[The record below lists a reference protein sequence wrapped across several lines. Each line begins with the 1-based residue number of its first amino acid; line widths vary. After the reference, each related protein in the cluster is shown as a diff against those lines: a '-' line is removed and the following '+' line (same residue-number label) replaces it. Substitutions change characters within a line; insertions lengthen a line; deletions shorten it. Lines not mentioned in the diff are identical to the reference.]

1 MFFSRRRGPTEPGA
15 NAASVPTLTSP
26 VAAFFGALA
35 RAAATV
41 GCAGAIVSAAAVF
54 LGALDFLA
62 GFLAVAASMTGAAA
76 VLLAAF
82 LAGVAR
88 LAAEAFLAGLAFLA
102 VVVDF
107 LVRIGRSLMGYS
119 SLLAGG
125 R

>member
-15 NAASVPTLTSP
+15 NAASVPTLTSL

-35 RAAATV
+35 RVAATV

-54 LGALDFLA
+54 LGALD
-62 GFLAVAASMTGAAA
+62 
-76 VLLAAF
+76 
-82 LAGVAR
+82 
-88 LAAEAFLAGLAFLA
+88 FLA

-125 R
+125 RTRIVLSGCTRMVPNSANL